1 MTATSLRELYRIQRE
16 AIADEIRERDE
27 NGRPK
32 WTYDEIGQRRGI
44 SRERVRQIAVK
55 YGLERRRRI
64 AVMCLDCFMVSPANA
79 SACAACGGIRL
90 DPVRDDINSQQAQEA
105 AT

>member
-16 AIADEIRERDE
+16 AIADEIRETHEDGSPR
-27 NGRPK
+27 

-55 YGLERRRRI
+55 YGLERRPKAK
-64 AVMCLDCFMVSPANA
+64 AVPA
-79 SACAACGGIRL
+79 
-90 DPVRDDINSQQAQEA
+90 
-105 AT
+105 

>member
-1 MTATSLRELYRIQRE
+1 MTTTTALRDQRRQRRD

-27 NGRPK
+27 SGRPR

-55 YGLERRRRI
+55 YGLERR
-64 AVMCLDCFMVSPANA
+64 AKPK
-79 SACAACGGIRL
+79 
-90 DPVRDDINSQQAQEA
+90 NSTTAQEA
-105 AT
+105 TP